1 MNILIKKHSELGIR
15 IAKAIVGVAK
25 KKRNEFAELLGV
37 PASNLSRWING
48 TVAPSYEYI
57 IKIGNLSGVSLEWLL
72 TGKGPMERESFEIAA
87 NLAIYNDKEFVFI
100 PQVTGEISA
109 GGGLIADDTIEMR
122 IAFRR
127 EWIEKKGDHHN
138 MSLIRVSGDSM
149 EPTLLSGD
157 LVLIDHNRNFVDPQ
171 GGIYAISM
179 DSIIMIKRLQVIYHQ
194 NRMKVISD
202 NARYEAMD
210 IDPGQVKV
218 NGKVIWYGRE
228 LER

>member
-1 MNILIKKHSELGIR
+1 MAEKNIEFGKRLDRYIFEAGFNNKRLAEMVGISPSAIGAYINEGR
-15 IAKAIVGVAK
+15 IP
-25 KKRNEFAELLGV
+25 E
-37 PASNLSRWING
+37 
-48 TVAPSYEYI
+48 API
-57 IKIGNLSGVSLEWLL
+57 LQKIARSLNKTMEELL
-72 TGKGPMERESFEIAA
+72 TGEVTPYKMKDSTGGIAEGT
-87 NLAIYNDKEFVFI
+87 AIYNDKEFVFI